1 MSEVLKQVDD
11 RSNFHH
17 GERMKPRFQ
26 ALVLC
31 QSKIEGLWVVCVY
44 VYHGGIYAIDG
55 KVVELMN
62 KKELEQDA
70 FFDSVRVKRPDFATP
85 RKIVVRD

>member
-17 GERMKPRFQ
+17 GERMKLRFQ

-31 QSKIEGLWVVCVY
+31 QSKIEGLWVVCCVLC
-44 VYHGGIYAIDG
+44 
-55 KVVELMN
+55 VVCCVLCV
-62 KKELEQDA
+62 LC
-70 FFDSVRVKRPDFATP
+70 
-85 RKIVVRD
+85 VVCVVCVWVVCCVCLCIPWRDLCH

>member
-1 MSEVLKQVDD
+1 M
-11 RSNFHH
+11 
-17 GERMKPRFQ
+17 
-26 ALVLC
+26 
-31 QSKIEGLWVVCVY
+31 CVY

-62 KKELEQDA
+62 KKEPEQDA
-70 FFDSVRVKRPDFATP
+70 FIGSVRVKRPDFATP